1 MERREKANG
10 GNGNGATDNGVMTNG
25 VVGTRRQRR

>member
-25 VVGTRRQRR
+25 VVGTRWQRR